1 MKRTIVQE
9 GKRTEDGE
17 TPSGAI
23 TPATQEVDNE
33 QSEKP
38 KTVEE
43 ERRTTASD
51 LEKGSHESEGRTVD
65 GKHEKADGS

>member
-17 TPSGAI
+17 TPSRAI

-33 QSEKP
+33 LSDNPQ
-38 KTVEE
+38 TVEQ
-43 ERRTTASD
+43 ERRTIASD
-51 LEKGSHESEGRTVD
+51 LEKGSNESEDGPVD
-65 GKHEKADGS
+65 VKHEKVDAS

>member
-1 MKRTIVQE
+1 MKRTIVQD
-9 GKRTEDGE
+9 GKKTEDGE

-33 QSEKP
+33 LSEKP
-38 KTVEE
+38 QTVQE

-51 LEKGSHESEGRTVD
+51 LEKGSRESEDGIVD
-65 GKHEKADGS
+65 IKHEKADAS